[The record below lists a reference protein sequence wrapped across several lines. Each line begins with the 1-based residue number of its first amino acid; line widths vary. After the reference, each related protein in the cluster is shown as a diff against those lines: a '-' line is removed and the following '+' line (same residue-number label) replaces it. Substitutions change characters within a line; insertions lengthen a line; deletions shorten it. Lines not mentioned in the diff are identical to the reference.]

1 MLWAGTRLGQVM
13 NRYQEA
19 LSNIRY
25 YYAQSQ
31 KYKKLQK
38 YNAIRQLETLQEL
51 VDRDTPKKP
60 KEQLID
66 NYCKGIPGETPN
78 EKELNYFCPNC
89 NELVGDEGF
98 KYKYC
103 PNCGQAIDWSEE

>member
-1 MLWAGTRLGQVM
+1 MVQIRKCGRMSKYTEAISSIYFTMHNRVKPKTLGHCEDE
-13 NRYQEA
+13 N
-19 LSNIRY
+19 
-25 YYAQSQ
+25 
-31 KYKKLQK
+31 
-38 YNAIRQLETLQEL
+38 LEVLEEL
-51 VDRDTPKKP
+51 AERATPKKP